1 LICHV
6 LSADR
11 HEQLQAPPL
20 GCVEIVAH
28 LNATELRQF
37 NAQALALHAK
47 RPALSV
53 TQEEAEMPLPNVM
66 LKRSAMKSI
75 KNTCG
80 FRLPHEPQPKTFDVA
95 CIEVLSRVAAG
106 RGVTL
111 SALIRELEMAP
122 PADA

>member
-6 LSADR
+6 LSANG

-20 GCVEIVAH
+20 GCVEVVAH
-28 LNATELRQF
+28 LNATGLRQF
-37 NAQALALHAK
+37 NAQVLALHAK

-53 TQEEAEMPLPNVM
+53 TQEEAEMLLPNVM
-66 LKRSAMKSI
+66 LKRSAMKST

-80 FRLPHEPQPKTFDVA
+80 FRLPHEPQAKAFDVA
-95 CIEVLSRVAAG
+95 CIEALSGVAAG

-111 SALIRELEMAP
+111 SALMRELEMAP